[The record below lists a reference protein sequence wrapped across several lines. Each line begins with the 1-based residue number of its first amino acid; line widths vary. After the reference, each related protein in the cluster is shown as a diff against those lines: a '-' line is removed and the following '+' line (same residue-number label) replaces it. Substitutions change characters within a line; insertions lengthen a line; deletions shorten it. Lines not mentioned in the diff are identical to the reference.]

1 MTAYCLGIDIGTTS
15 IKIALFD
22 YSTNKVVLF
31 KAREHDALIHF
42 LNGTD
47 QSLKMEQSAIK
58 IFKTL
63 HTLLCSLD
71 PDFSAKI
78 SRIAICGQMHGVIL
92 WGRTFHEHVLLS
104 DEAASKFSNL
114 ITWEDKRCT
123 PEFLDSLPKTETSY
137 TKIHAGRYVLFNLS
151 YLYLNFCEYLLY
163 LLKPS
168 FLWRMTVK

>member
-22 YSTNKVVLF
+22 SFTDKVVLF
-31 KAREHDALIHF
+31 KAREHDALISF
-42 LNGTD
+42 SDGTD
-47 QSLKMEQSAIK
+47 QFLKMEQTAIK

-71 PDFSAKI
+71 PVLSARI

-92 WGRTFHEHVLLS
+92 WSRTCNEHVLLS
-104 DEAASKFSNL
+104 DNAASNFSNL

-123 PEFLDSLPKTETSY
+123 PEFLDSLPKTENSY
-137 TKIHAGRYVLFNLS
+137 TKLHAGKCAL
-151 YLYLNFCEYLLY
+151 
-163 LLKPS
+163 
-168 FLWRMTVK
+168 